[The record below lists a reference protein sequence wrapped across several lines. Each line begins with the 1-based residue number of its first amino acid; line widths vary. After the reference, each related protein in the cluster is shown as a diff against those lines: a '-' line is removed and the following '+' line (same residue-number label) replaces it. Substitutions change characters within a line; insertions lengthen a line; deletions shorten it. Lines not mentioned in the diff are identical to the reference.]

1 MLIKSWELQRLV
13 FLNFSNYSEKNQARV
28 VLNLTYSGFPEGF
41 NNFSRLHIYLRI
53 AALAL
58 LTSTSQI
65 FIPRCIQCHLLL
77 FFKIDFLF
85 SSSVQLIAKLHG
97 NYRDY
102 PYTSHPN
109 AHTASSIINIPHQS
123 DRLALIDDSILMH
136 HYHPYSIAYTSVL
149 LVFYILWLLTNV

>member
-28 VLNLTYSGFPEGF
+28 VLNLTYSGFPE
-41 NNFSRLHIYLRI
+41 YLRI